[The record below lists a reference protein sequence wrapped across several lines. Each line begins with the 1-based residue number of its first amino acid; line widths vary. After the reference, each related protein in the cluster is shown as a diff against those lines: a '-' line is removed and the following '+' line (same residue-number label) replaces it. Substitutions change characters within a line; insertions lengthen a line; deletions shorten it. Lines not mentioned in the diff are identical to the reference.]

1 MNKRWFHILLLVSL
15 LALSGCVDEIGPKV
29 MEEEGI
35 TLTIRC
41 EDPLLTKASPP
52 DGEQQYNENLIKSVD
67 FFFYPGETPDATQ
80 AAVFHIRKEQAT
92 ESEHDG
98 EANFKIVLKK
108 SQFGNIFDAQYHKST
123 VYALVNFDEAFINKS
138 AGLPSMQTLAQKV
151 ATTDFLQETDFVQS
165 AFLMDGKTVI
175 TYDPDHPEQAVNG
188 TIEATR
194 FAVKLTMGVNVTP
207 SVTLHHYSPDPDH
220 PVPDEVWT
228 PVLHTM
234 RLYLVDGVNTVQLGH
249 VLDDGT
255 TTLPYDQARVDSPE
269 ETAYFT
275 YKNNQIDHSRP
286 FLRDD
291 NTPYVGTTTIE
302 ETTYYDTYPMYT
314 YPRTWSVD
322 KTTYV
327 TDYSSGMP
335 HEAPYFKLE
344 MDWRRQED
352 ENYSYDRRK
361 YYYKIFLPLDIVN
374 KLQHFDRNH
383 WYAFFLDV
391 SILGSETDEGKAT
404 ITPSCY
410 VLDWQNRALAINKA
424 AVISKARYLSVEK
437 DTVWINNLNEVS
449 IPFISSHNV
458 HVVQSSVKATRP
470 YYGTDTSEPLPKYIP
485 KLHAWV
491 TKDPN
496 DGRFYLQFQGQ
507 PAKDDPVVSGISN
520 YDPKKHEPYYWLT
533 NTSTTVKLN
542 HPLVNNYALDDFDY
556 SPYTIDFDI
565 VHNDLDEGTD
575 RYDQYKRHVTIIQYP
590 AIYIEATRNSDNQI
604 QRKYWTDQAND
615 KAVYW
620 YGNEEGPPY
629 DGPWGYVY
637 IDNGRFIRYNEKENN
652 SNDPYTRVKGN
663 NANKKEYQWR
673 TVWYT
678 GGSRDIFKINVTVL
692 PSSSLFTI
700 GDPRM
705 DAPDNLNYTFTNL
718 DNSTKDIL
726 PTRVGFTPA
735 KVVDE
740 KGEFVRGENGE
751 PIQRKLTYYYPT
763 DGGPR
768 TEYMLAPSYRI
779 SSKFGGTEYG
789 GLEKKYAEYRC
800 AAYQED
806 GFPAGRWRLPT
817 RGEVLFIAQL
827 SAKGA
832 FERLFE
838 KTTYWSAHGAIT
850 VGNGTVSNSNA
861 TTALLRCVY
870 DSWYWGDLQHDP
882 RDEFVWGDRKKYE
895 TD

>member
-41 EDPLLTKASPP
+41 KDPLLTKASPP

-67 FFFYPGETPDATQ
+67 FLFYPGETPDATQ
-80 AAVFHIRKEQAT
+80 PAAFHIRKESTANPEQ
-92 ESEHDG
+92 EG
-98 EANFKIVLKK
+98 EGVAEFKLVLKK
-108 SQFGNIFDAQYHKST
+108 SQFGNIFDEQNHKST
-123 VYALVNFDEAFINKS
+123 VYALVNFDESFIDKS
-138 AGLPSMQTLAQKV
+138 AALPSLQTLAQKV
-151 ATTDFLQETDFVQS
+151 VKTDFLQEKDYVQS

-175 TYDPDHPEQAVNG
+175 TYDPDHPEEAING

-194 FAVKLTMGVNVTP
+194 FATKLTMGVNV
-207 SVTLHHYSPDPDH
+207 VQRVELEHYSPDPNNEI
-220 PVPDEVWT
+220 PSEIWT

-234 RLYLVDGVNTVQLGH
+234 RLYLVDGVNSVQLGH
-249 VLDDGT
+249 VDGET
-255 TTLPYDQARVDSPE
+255 TTLPYAYARVDSPQE
-269 ETAYFT
+269 SDYFT
-275 YKNNQIDHSRP
+275 YKDGSADHSRP

-314 YPRTWSVD
+314 YPRTWSVNRS
-322 KTTYV
+322 TYI
-327 TDYSSGMP
+327 TDYSTGMP

-344 MDWRRQED
+344 MDWRRE
-352 ENYSYDRRK
+352 ELNGYSYDRRK
-361 YYYKIFLPLDIVN
+361 YYYKIFLPLEIVN
-374 KLQHFDRNH
+374 KLQQFDRNH

-391 SILGSETDEGKAT
+391 SILGSETDEGKAS

-410 VLDWQNRALAINKA
+410 VLDWQNRAVAINKA

-458 HVVQSSVKATRP
+458 RIVQSSVTATRP
-470 YYGTDTSEPLPKYIP
+470 YYGKDKTLQYVD
-485 KLHAWV
+485 KLHGTVVQGA
-491 TKDPN
+491 TE
-496 DGRFYLQFQGQ
+496 GQYYLQFHNQ
-507 PAKDDPVVSGISN
+507 PAHVSEADRQK
-520 YDPKKHEPYYWLT
+520 YEPYNWLD
-533 NTSTTVKLN
+533 NTSTTIKFKHV
-542 HPLVNNYALDDFDY
+542 LVNDYTADDFDY

-575 RYDQYKRHVTIIQYP
+575 RYDQYVRHVTIVQYP
-590 AIYIEATRNSDNQI
+590 AIYIQATRNSDTEI
-604 QRKYWTDQAND
+604 QRKYWTDQGND

-620 YGNEEGPPY
+620 YGTGEPPY
-629 DGPWGYVY
+629 ADGPWGYVY
-637 IDNGRFIRYNEKENN
+637 IDNGRFVRYNEKENN
-652 SNDPYTRVKGN
+652 PNDPYAKVKGN
-663 NANKKEYQWR
+663 NANRKEYQWR

-678 GGSRDIFKINVTVL
+678 GGSRDIFRIDVTVL
-692 PSSSLFTI
+692 PSRSLFTI
-700 GDPRM
+700 GDPRV
-705 DAPDNLNYTFTNL
+705 DEPDNLSYTFTNL

-726 PTRVGFTPA
+726 PSRDGFTPA
-735 KVVDE
+735 KVVDD
-740 KGEFVRGENGE
+740 KGAYVLGEDGN

-832 FERLFE
+832 FEHLFE

-882 RDEFVWGDRKKYE
+882 RDEFVWGDRLKYE
-895 TD
+895 TE